1 MIAMAKPC
9 LGVEEKEAVSK
20 VIDSGM
26 IAHGTVVEEF
36 NREFS
41 AYMGVRHGIAT
52 SNGTTA
58 LEVALRAL
66 GIGPGDKV
74 LTTPYSF
81 IASTNSIIYTG
92 ATPVFADIDP
102 ETFNIAADKVEDKL
116 KKNPDIRALQIVHL
130 FGQPCDMDAIM
141 TLVKKYNLLLVE
153 DCAQAHN
160 AAFGNKKVGTF
171 GNAAAF
177 SFYPTKNMTTG
188 EGGMVITND
197 DKVAE
202 RCSLLVSHGMKVR
215 YYHDIIGYNYR
226 MTNVAAAIGLC
237 QLKKLEG
244 FNNSR
249 NKNADFYN
257 KNINNQYVQ
266 TPHKLDGIYHCYHQY
281 TIRIKNGRRDDFT
294 KYLGSNNIGFG
305 VFYPISIPEQKCY
318 EGMNMENDF
327 PATDKTKLEVVSLPV
342 HPLLTEEEVAT
353 VVKVI
358 NEFK

>member
-1 MIAMAKPC
+1 MIAIAKPF
-9 LGVEEKEAVSK
+9 LGAEEKEAVSK

-36 NREFS
+36 NHAFS
-41 AYMGVRHGIAT
+41 AYMGAKHGIAT

-66 GIGPGDKV
+66 GVGPGDKV

-81 IASTNSIIYTG
+81 IASTNSIVYTG

-102 ETFNIAADKVEDKL
+102 ATFNIDAGKMEEQL
-116 KKNPDIRALQIVHL
+116 KRQKNIKAVQIVHL

-160 AAFGNKKVGTF
+160 ASYKGKKVGTF

-188 EGGMVITND
+188 EGGMVITSD

-202 RCSLLVSHGMKVR
+202 KCALLISHGMKVR
-215 YYHDIIGYNYR
+215 YYHDIVGYNYR

-237 QLKKLEG
+237 QLKKLED
-244 FNNSR
+244 FNKRR
-249 NKNADFYN
+249 NHNAAYYAEHIKNPL
-257 KNINNQYVQ
+257 IQL
-266 TPHKLDGIYHCYHQY
+266 PHKLDNTYHCYHQY
-281 TIRIKNGRRDDFT
+281 TIRVKDGRRDGFT
-294 KYLGSNNIGFG
+294 KYLADNGVGFG
-305 VFYPISIPEQKCY
+305 VFYPLSIPEQKCY
-318 EGMNMENDF
+318 EGMNMEKSF
-327 PATDKTKLEVVSLPV
+327 PVTDKTKLEVVSIPV
-342 HPLLTEEEVAT
+342 HPQLTQDEIAAVAD
-353 VVKVI
+353 VI
-358 NEFK
+358 NAYK